1 MKAKKFFNEIC
12 SSAAAQQAT
21 NRAALNTT
29 ARGAREDLR
38 ERSNLYFVN
47 VLNRMANK
55 NEYMDN
61 TNLRDLRAMYCAVSG
76 EKQFSLR
83 MFTPDYLGRP
93 CYICKYKGERT
104 AQDLQHGDVVT
115 DKGNELRISA
125 TDPAA
130 LVMYR
135 AISKSE
141 SGFVTAFRAVL
152 APFAAEQDK
161 EQREQ
166 RKAERKAERAAES
179 KAKRAE
185 RAAIKAQ
192 QQQARTDYNCGK
204 ITMEQFAAIMAKTA

>member
-1 MKAKKFFNEIC
+1 MKAKKFFNEI
-12 SSAAAQQAT
+12 SSSTAVQQVT
-21 NRAALNTT
+21 NRAALNNT
-29 ARGAREDLR
+29 AKGAREDLR
-38 ERSNLYFVN
+38 ERSNMYFVN
-47 VLNRMANK
+47 VLNRMARK
-55 NEYMDN
+55 NEYMN
-61 TNLRDLRAMYCAVSG
+61 NVNVLDLQHMYCAVSG

-93 CYICKYKGERT
+93 CYICKYKGERKV
-104 AQDLQHGDVVT
+104 QDLQHGEIVT

-125 TDPAA
+125 TNPDT

-141 SGFVTAFRAVL
+141 SGFVNAFRAVL
-152 APFAAEQDK
+152 APYAAEQDK

-166 RKAERKAERAAES
+166 QRAERKAERAAES

-192 QQQARTDYNCGK
+192 QQQARVDYNNGK
-204 ITMEQFAAIMAKTA
+204 ISMEQFAGIMAKTA

>member
-1 MKAKKFFNEIC
+1 MKTKKFFNEINRR
-12 SSAAAQQAT
+12 AAAQQVT
-21 NRAALNTT
+21 NRAALNQVTK
-29 ARGAREDLR
+29 GAREDLR
-38 ERSNLYFVN
+38 ERSNMYYVN
-47 VLNRMANK
+47 ALNRLANK

-76 EKQFSLR
+76 EEQFSLR

-93 CYICKYKGERT
+93 CYICKYNGVHT
-104 AQDLQHGDVVT
+104 AQELQHGDIVT
-115 DKGNELRISA
+115 DKGNELRVSA
-125 TDPAA
+125 TDPDT
-130 LVMYR
+130 LVIYR
-135 AISKSE
+135 AITKSE
-141 SGFVTAFRAVL
+141 SGFITAFRAVL

-192 QQQARTDYNCGK
+192 QQQARIDYNSGK
-204 ITMEQFAAIMAKTA
+204 MCVEEFASIMAQTA